1 MASFFLELKSLCK
14 SYKFLLLIMILLLL
28 QLVFIQQAISEN
40 KRDERIRLDERKEII
55 RLNRLIIDSFER
67 DWERG
72 LLNITPEQ
80 YEAALKYYQYRVK
93 LAEELYDFYIRQDW
107 LAYNRQTAIT
117 ALLVWEHSLQN
128 YSPQPQEYFGED
140 WDQIK
145 SKFQVPVFD
154 VHPGAVHHFSY
165 RNDQAPPFM
174 LDFISSLDLAETS
187 LPPTGAHDTSPWAY
201 LLNFLRSGFPRIL
214 GAIVLLMTVNILHRD
229 KNFGTV
235 KTTLSA
241 PPSRGRYLFRK
252 LTLGFAAGIS
262 VTVLPQVP
270 AFLILGI
277 KHGFR
282 GLGYPVLVDR
292 YVLSN
297 FTVFP
302 ANTHFTGFLDANL
315 SKIPN
320 SIDIARLEFFDFIPL
335 WQFLGLAAV
344 QILFFILFCTALAM
358 LISVLVKNEV
368 IAHLVAAG
376 IFAVGSALGK
386 IVPALSTTAWDLF
399 SKADVVP
406 LLEGSLASS
415 YPSSL
420 LTLALASI
428 LLVTAGAVIFRRQDI
443 ISN

>member
-1 MASFFLELKSLCK
+1 ML
-14 SYKFLLLIMILLLL
+14 
-28 QLVFIQQAISEN
+28 
-40 KRDERIRLDERKEII
+40 
-55 RLNRLIIDSFER
+55 
-67 DWERG
+67 
-72 LLNITPEQ
+72 
-80 YEAALKYYQYRVK
+80 
-93 LAEELYDFYIRQDW
+93 FY
-107 LAYNRQTAIT
+107 
-117 ALLVWEHSLQN
+117 
-128 YSPQPQEYFGED
+128 
-140 WDQIK
+140 
-145 SKFQVPVFD
+145 
-154 VHPGAVHHFSY
+154 
-165 RNDQAPPFM
+165 
-174 LDFISSLDLAETS
+174 ISSLDLAETS

-201 LLNFLRSGFPRIL
+201 LFNFLRSGFPRIL

-399 SKADVVP
+399 SMADVVP